1 MTTHEKSHT
10 ASRREGFRCTGAQ
23 LDAILRFAEER
34 QLEDEPL
41 HVVVAEF
48 WRCQAHAKAA

>member
-1 MTTHEKSHT
+1 MTKHKKKQT
-10 ASRREGFRCTGAQ
+10 APRREAFRCSGQQ

-34 QLEDEPL
+34 NLEHEPL

-48 WRCQAHAKAA
+48 RRCQQHAKAA